1 MSEDKIIG
9 IDLGTTYSCV
19 AIMEGGKP
27 TIIENSEGART
38 TPSVVAFTKSGERLV
53 GQLAKRQAVTNP
65 ARTVQSIKREMGSN
79 YRVGID
85 SSSHSPEQI
94 SAMIL
99 QKLKTDAE
107 AYLGE
112 KITRAVITV
121 PAYFNDSQRQATRD
135 AGQIAGLEVMRII
148 NEPTA
153 SALAYGLNKS
163 HEQSTVLVF
172 DLGGGTFD
180 VSILEITEGVF
191 EVKATSGNNR
201 LGGDDFDYCLINF
214 LIDLLKSETGID
226 ISSDL
231 MAVQRLKETAEKT
244 KIELSSALSS
254 EVHLPFLTADESGPK
269 HLQTTISRSL
279 FNELTASLV
288 ESTIGPL
295 QQALDD
301 AGLGPEDIEHIILVG
316 GSTRIPAVQDMIRRF
331 FQKEPSKSVNPD
343 EAVALGAA
351 IQASILAGDVQDV
364 LLLDVIPLSL
374 GIETAGG
381 LFTKIIERNTTIPTS
396 NTMTF
401 TTTDDGQ
408 TSVEVH
414 ALQGERDI
422 AASNKSLAK
431 FHLTGIPP
439 APRGVPKIE
448 VTFDIDAD
456 GIVHCSARDHGSGIK
471 HSVTIQRTTGLTPEE
486 VEAYQREA
494 EENAEHDR
502 KLKEKI
508 SAKVHAETLCAE
520 AERTVTKYGER
531 VDRSHVDK
539 VMRAVE
545 AVKEALASEGKEDLK
560 SLTAGLDVSLLDLGR
575 AIHSGNRGAR
585 PAPDQKSSSEQKSA
599 SEPKP
604 TSDSANASAAAS
616 AAPPKTAKPNNGNVS
631 SSSAGAGSGQVGS
644 GSGAGQGAG
653 AGLDDDL
660 DLDAFEFGGEE
671 DKVH

>member
-38 TPSVVAFTKSGERLV
+38 TPSVVAFSRNGERLV

-65 ARTVQSIKREMGSN
+65 ARTVQSIKREMGTN
-79 YRVGID
+79 YRVELD
-85 SSSHSPEQI
+85 NTSHSPEQI

-99 QKLKTDAE
+99 QKLKADAE
-107 AYLGE
+107 AYLGT
-112 KITRAVITV
+112 KVSRAVITV

-153 SALAYGLNKS
+153 SALAYGLNKLN
-163 HEQSTVLVF
+163 EQATVLVF

-180 VSILEITEGVF
+180 VSILEITDGVF

-201 LGGDDFDYCLINF
+201 LGGDDFDQAIINYLIAEFQNQ
-214 LIDLLKSETGID
+214 SGID
-226 ISSDL
+226 ISGDL

-244 KIELSSALSS
+244 KIELSSALTS
-254 EVHLPFLTADESGPK
+254 EVHLPFLTADQSGPK
-269 HLQTTISRSL
+269 HLETTLTRAQFNEITAHLVEATIS
-279 FNELTASLV
+279 
-288 ESTIGPL
+288 PL
-295 QQALDD
+295 QQALEDS
-301 AGLGPEDIEHIILVG
+301 GLTPQNIEHIILVG

-381 LFTKIIERNTTIPTS
+381 LFTRIIERNTTIPTS
-396 NTMTF
+396 RTMTF
-401 TTTDDGQ
+401 TTTEDAQ

-414 ALQGERDI
+414 ALQGEREL
-422 AASNKSLAK
+422 AADNKSLAK
-431 FHLTGIPP
+431 FHLTGIPG
-439 APRGVPKIE
+439 APRGLPKIE

-456 GIVHCSARDHGSGIK
+456 GIVHCSARDYGSGIK
-471 HSVTIQRTTGLTPEE
+471 HSVTIQRTTGLSPEE
-486 VEAYQREA
+486 VDDLQREA
-494 EENAEHDR
+494 ELFAEQDKNVR
-502 KLKEKI
+502 EKI
-508 SAKVHAETLCAE
+508 STRVQAEAMCAE

-531 VDRSHVDK
+531 VEHSHVDK
-539 VMRAVE
+539 VMKAVE
-545 AVKEALASEGKEDLK
+545 AVKEALREDSNELK
-560 SLTAGLDVSLLDLGR
+560 QLVAGLDVSLLDLGR
-575 AIHSGNRGAR
+575 AIHSGNRQSPSRREDRGNGKKTPPPSDPIKLGESQR
-585 PAPDQKSSSEQKSA
+585 ISPISS
-599 SEPKP
+599 
-604 TSDSANASAAAS
+604 TDSAPALDSDAAE
-616 AAPPKTAKPNNGNVS
+616 
-631 SSSAGAGSGQVGS
+631 SGES
-644 GSGAGQGAG
+644 
-653 AGLDDDL
+653 
-660 DLDAFEFGGEE
+660 
-671 DKVH
+671 